1 MQKHVMKL
9 FSQPT
14 ADWFSDTFG
23 MPTRVQEEAWAA
35 IAKDKDVL
43 VSAPTGTGKTLS
55 AFLIFIDRLNAL
67 GGRGRF
73 KRGAVSALCI
83 ASEIACREISV
94 RICAVLWTEYRKKQV
109 SRKLWR
115 PCGREIRPRRNVKG

>member
-67 GGRGRF
+67 
-73 KRGAVSALCI
+73 ASCI
-83 ASEIACREISV
+83 CSM
-94 RICAVLWTEYRKKQV
+94 YR
-109 SRKLWR
+109 L
-115 PCGREIRPRRNVKG
+115 